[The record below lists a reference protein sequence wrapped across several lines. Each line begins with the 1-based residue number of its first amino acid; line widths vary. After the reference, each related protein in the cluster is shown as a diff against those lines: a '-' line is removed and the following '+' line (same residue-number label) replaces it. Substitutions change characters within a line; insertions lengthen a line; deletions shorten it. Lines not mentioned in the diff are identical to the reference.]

1 MAIPKFDA
9 DLNIISSLG
18 DYPREDD
25 GLEPEDFKKRF
36 DIAGNLLKQYINEV
50 LVPNLDAIVDVD
62 ALLKS
67 ILDPTMTGADM
78 AAQAKAVGLRLNAR
92 RAEVG
97 SILEKA
103 YLGGDFAIPTTENF
117 QAYFSGD
124 NSVVVRR
131 GACIMQGNLI
141 ELPAGYSTTL
151 NFQSGLG
158 GTYRSDLIC
167 LRVTR
172 DQDGNDTSSIVLI
185 PGAES
190 ISGFADPKYNTGDL
204 NSGAAVRD
212 FPIYRLKMDGGS
224 ASLEQL
230 FCAASSR
237 TILLPAS
244 GWVGASAPYTQTVT
258 AAGLAD
264 GRRIMVYPVYGENTA
279 SNIAMKEACSSVSYA
294 KRDGAGIT
302 FVCLEDKPD
311 VDITV
316 AAEVYV

>member
-18 DYPREDD
+18 DYPREDN
-25 GLEPEDFKKRF
+25 GLETEDFKKRF
-36 DIAGNLLKQYINEV
+36 DLAGNLLKKYINEI

-67 ILDPTMTGADM
+67 ILDPTMTSEDM
-78 AAQAKAVGLRLNAR
+78 AAQAKAVGLRLNAS
-92 RAEVG
+92 RAEVC

-117 QAYFSGD
+117 KAYFSGD

-141 ELPAGYSTTL
+141 ELPAGYSETL
-151 NFQSGLG
+151 IFKSGLG

-167 LRVTR
+167 LRVIR
-172 DQDGNDTSSIVLI
+172 DQDGNDAIGIVLI
-185 PGAES
+185 PGTES
-190 ISGFADPKYNTGDL
+190 ISRFSDPEYKTGDL
-204 NSGAAVRD
+204 NAGAAVRD
-212 FPIYRLKMDGGS
+212 FPIYRLQMDGVT
-224 ASLEQL
+224 ASLEPL
-230 FCAASSR
+230 FSSGRSR
-237 TILLPAS
+237 TITLPAS

-258 AAGLAD
+258 AAGLTD
-264 GRRIMVYPVYGENTA
+264 GRRIMVYPVYGENA
-279 SNIAMKEACSSVSYA
+279 AANIAMKEACASVSYA
-294 KRDGAGIT
+294 KRDGADIT